1 MPARTQSYWVLGH
14 RVTPIE
20 TLSDYALLN
29 MVTPVGVPGPPP
41 HYHEDAAELF
51 LVTEG
56 ELDVMIDGEWQ
67 TLRAGESACVPRG
80 AVHTFRNPG
89 DTDARWVTAFS
100 PRGFERAF
108 VDFGIPVEQAGSVE
122 ASVAD
127 EVIGRFVAECPRYGM
142 IIAQ

>member
-1 MPARTQSYWVLGH
+1 MPAHAQSYWVLGH

-20 TLSDYALLN
+20 TQSEYALLN

-41 HYHEDAAELF
+41 HHHDDATELF
-51 LVTEG
+51 LVVEG
-56 ELDVMIDGEWQ
+56 QLDVMINGAWQ
-67 TLRAGESACVPRG
+67 TLNAGESACVPRG

-89 DTDARWVTAFS
+89 QADARWITAFS

-108 VDFGIPVEQAGSVE
+108 VDFGVPVEQDGAVQ

-127 EVIGRFVAECPRYGM
+127 EVVGRFVAECGRYGM
-142 IIAQ
+142 IVAR